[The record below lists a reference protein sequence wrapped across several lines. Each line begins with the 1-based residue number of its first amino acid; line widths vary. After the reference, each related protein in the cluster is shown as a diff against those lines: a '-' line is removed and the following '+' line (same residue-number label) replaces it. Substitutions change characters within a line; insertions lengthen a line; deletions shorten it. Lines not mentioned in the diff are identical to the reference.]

1 MQKLAEEKKAEALK
15 HMNSLPQVELD
26 LKRHGPDGYHH
37 GGCREPRGMS
47 QSSNMTRHQHPKQV
61 GGGESIVFIRLTL
74 EPAGSSANVF
84 YQQPLN
90 WLLLCLV
97 SRYWLQSWQLILVK
111 LFWSENLRKLLLYP
125 VTWQR
130 LSGVTPAICH
140 DQLGLL
146 PTRHRREPL
155 PTLHNPFKWSSYAEN
170 FMHIIL
176 GKYHKKVK
184 CFI

>member
-1 MQKLAEEKKAEALK
+1 MPVLDTLLREYNSGRTGSYYTKLTSYNQNFLRFLAMQKLAEEKKAEALK

-74 EPAGSSANVF
+74 EPAGSPANVF

-97 SRYWLQSWQLILVK
+97 SRY
-111 LFWSENLRKLLLYP
+111 
-125 VTWQR
+125 
-130 LSGVTPAICH
+130 
-140 DQLGLL
+140 
-146 PTRHRREPL
+146 
-155 PTLHNPFKWSSYAEN
+155 
-170 FMHIIL
+170 
-176 GKYHKKVK
+176 
-184 CFI
+184 